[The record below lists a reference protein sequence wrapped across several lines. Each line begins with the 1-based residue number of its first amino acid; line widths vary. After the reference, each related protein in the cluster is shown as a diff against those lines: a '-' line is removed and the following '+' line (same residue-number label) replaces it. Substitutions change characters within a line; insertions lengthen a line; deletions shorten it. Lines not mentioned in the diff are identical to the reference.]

1 MPTIGDAKMV
11 WRLIAITLTGT
22 LLAGCIFIENIEQK
36 WNETQ
41 RNVIQLYYV
50 SKEKVE
56 QNPQQ
61 IIGTFITTIISG
73 AIWISILKLRR
84 VPVDNLANS
93 FNNATKVETNKQ
105 EESQVLERAKARAI
119 YNQLKQDLV
128 ILEGRKKWLPEQIQ
142 EARKR
147 LSKARQNLEDATNIE
162 RECKKEYELANS
174 ALNELI
180 TEDEKQYDEIIVINM
195 ELERLKSSI

>member
-1 MPTIGDAKMV
+1 MPTIGDDKMV

-84 VPVDNLANS
+84 APVDNLANS

-119 YNQLKQDLV
+119 YNQLKQDLL

-147 LSKARQNLEDATNIE
+147 LSKARQNLEDATNTE